1 MNMMRHIVTS
11 ALMLGLFTMVGT
23 GMVAGVQLLTAD
35 RIAAS
40 QRAEQLKRL
49 GEVIPH
55 ERYDNELLEDTLE
68 FMEPSLNRRKPVVA
82 YRARKNGQPVAA
94 AFKVAAPNGY
104 SGTINVLVGIN
115 YDGTISGVRI
125 LTHQETPGLGDNIQ
139 LSRTPW
145 VLGFEGKSLHNPTL
159 KQWAVKKDGGVF
171 DQFTGATISPR
182 AVVGVVKR
190 TLLYFEKHRDEIF
203 APTGKTQETAS

>member
-1 MNMMRHIVTS
+1 MPLIRHILTS
-11 ALMLGLFTMVGT
+11 SLMLGLFALVGT
-23 GMVAGVQLLTAD
+23 GMVSGVQLLTAD

-40 QRAEQLKRL
+40 KKAEQLKRL

-55 ERYDNELLEDTLE
+55 DRYDNDLLSDTLK
-68 FMEPSLNRRKPVVA
+68 FSEPSLNRRKPVVV
-82 YRARKNGQPVAA
+82 YRARNDGRPVAA

-115 YDGTISGVRI
+115 YDGTLSGVRI
-125 LTHQETPGLGDNIQ
+125 LSHQETPGLGDNIQ
-139 LSRTPW
+139 LSRSPW
-145 VLGFEGKSLHNPTL
+145 VLGFNGKSVHNPAI
-159 KQWAVKKDGGVF
+159 KRWAVKKDGGVF

-203 APTGKTQETAS
+203 SPPREVISQ